1 MMKKKTYNSPVI
13 DFVNAEAMG
22 FLCNSRVWND
32 EIPYG
37 GIDDEG
43 TQVPGSRWQDDVW
56 CDEAD
61 EEDFL

>member
-1 MMKKKTYNSPVI
+1 
-13 DFVNAEAMG
+13 MG